1 MIFMLGG
8 LVALVVI
15 LLVVFI
21 PSKEFWN
28 YNTGTH
34 CRRCMG
40 NCMSHPGRRNWS
52 RLARFCALG
61 CGGQCTD
68 DGGWCANG
76 VRCDEM

>member
-1 MIFMLGG
+1 MLGG

-40 NCMSHPGRRNWS
+40 DCMSAPHRRNWIQ
-52 RLARFCALG
+52 APGHCASK